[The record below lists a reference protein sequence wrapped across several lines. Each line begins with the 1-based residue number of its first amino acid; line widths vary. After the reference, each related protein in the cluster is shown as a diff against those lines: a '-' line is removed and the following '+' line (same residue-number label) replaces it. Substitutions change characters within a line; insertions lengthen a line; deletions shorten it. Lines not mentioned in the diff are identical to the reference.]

1 MDDYDGVLWLLHLFN
16 QTGNTLPSV
25 MKQLVMMP
33 LQESDNNNFRDFHH
47 EINKKGDNTMK
58 SLVNRSVAL
67 IMSLILC
74 ISLLSGLTVNA
85 KTGSLTTNIGTR
97 HEVCTALSPQAEAY
111 YTGEYTYDMLSALQ
125 GGNESCL
132 ESADSEL
139 FYMLHELMT
148 DTMTNLVTY
157 NGKQD
162 GLQVYWPSTDAN
174 DGSSVPVLFYS
185 DYIGGK
191 FNREHVWPKT
201 CASFYQSD
209 GGCDLH
215 HLRPTDPDVNS
226 TRSDN
231 TMGNVR
237 GKIHPYSTKFYNGQ
251 PVLYYDIRYSQ
262 NGCSGLVEVND
273 NIKGDIARI
282 FLYVYV
288 RWEERNLFENDPN
301 PKQADNDK
309 GGNNGLKVIESLET
323 LLQWC
328 ENDPVDTWEM
338 SRNDQTENVQGNR
351 NVFIDYPEFAWLLF
365 GQDIPDDM
373 PTPSGA
379 ARDTDSKMPATV
391 CFYEN
396 GTETGTL
403 AGNAGETVTLPA
415 HKNSVPSG
423 YNFVGWVNSPLGST
437 SQMPICYAQGDSYI
451 LAENS
456 TLYALYIKTADGTYM
471 TTCAVNVSD
480 PIANLPDGTYTIGAR
495 ENNGYKVG
503 IESGSTAD
511 GASAKLYAQ
520 DDSRGQK
527 FVIRKNGD
535 NSYTLR
541 NVNSNLYLE
550 VRNGGANGEYIATQC
565 SYTGA
570 DAQRWIIRSKGDG
583 SFTLQNKQ
591 SGKFLD
597 LSAGEIYHS
606 NQIQTWE
613 YNGSS
618 AQQWHIDPT
627 DTLPDGTYTVRSASN
642 TAFGW
647 DIAGNSNDNGANLQ
661 LWSSD
666 HKFVITHGVDGYY
679 TIRALNSGR
688 YVDVA
693 GAGTDLGTNIHQYD
707 GNGSVAQKW
716 LVIPN
721 PNGTYSFV
729 SKNNSLYMDI
739 AGGVIEDGSNIR
751 CWEGNGSEAQA
762 WVMKPVAILPDGA
775 YTVRCFSD
783 PAFGWDIQ
791 GASLDNNANLWAY
804 DNRHPFVFTHDE
816 SGYYTI
822 RSLASGRVLD
832 VSYGG
837 TYNGVGIVQYD
848 DFGADNQKWL
858 IVPNTDGSYSFVSKC
873 NGKYIDLA
881 NNAAGNGTTINCWSP
896 NGAPQQKWHLDL
908 ADLGIDGVYTVRS
921 KVNENFGWD
930 IQGSSKDNF
939 GNLWSYENEYRFAI
953 YREVD
958 GYYTIRSLDSG
969 KHLDVAG
976 AGTAW
981 GTNIQQYD
989 GNGSD
994 AQKWLIVPHTDGSY
1008 SFVSKANGLYID
1020 LDNGAAANCTNIR
1033 CWGGNGS
1040 DAQRW
1045 TLRAK
1050 DSLQDGVYL
1059 VRSSVNTAFGW
1070 DIENASH
1077 DDGANLQIWESQ
1089 HKFVITHNED
1099 GYYTIKLLGSD
1110 KVLDVHN
1117 GLNADGVNIQQWQ
1130 YNGSDAQKWRV
1141 LPNAD
1146 GTWSFISVCNGKY
1159 IDLSGGNAH
1168 NSANIH
1174 CWSGNASNAQ
1184 KWVLTPQN

>member
-1 MDDYDGVLWLLHLFN
+1 
-16 QTGNTLPSV
+16 
-25 MKQLVMMP
+25 
-33 LQESDNNNFRDFHH
+33 
-47 EINKKGDNTMK
+47 MK

-97 HEVCTALSPQAEAY
+97 HEVCTALSSQAEAY

-132 ESADSEL
+132 ETADSEL
-139 FYMLHELMT
+139 FYKLHELMT

-237 GKIHPYSTKFYNGQ
+237 EKIYPYSTKFYNGQ

-273 NIKGDIARI
+273 NIKGDVARI

-379 ARDTDSKMPATV
+379 ASDTDSKMPATV

-423 YNFVGWVNSPLGST
+423 YNIVGWVNSPLGST

-495 ENNGYKVG
+495 ENNGYKIG
-503 IESGSTAD
+503 IDMGSTAD

-527 FVIRKNGD
+527 FVICKNGD

-550 VRNGGANGEYIATQC
+550 VRNGGANGEYIVTQC

-618 AQQWHIDPT
+618 AQQWYIDPT

-693 GAGTDLGTNIHQYD
+693 GGGTDLGTNIHQYD
-707 GNGSVAQKW
+707 GNGSAAQKW

-729 SKNNSLYMDI
+729 SKSNSLYMDI

-762 WVMKPVAILPDGA
+762 WVLKPVAILPDGA

-783 PAFGWDIQ
+783 PTFGWGIQ

-804 DNRHPFVFTHDE
+804 DNRYPFVFTHDE

-939 GNLWSYENEYRFAI
+939 GNLWLYENEYRFAI

-1059 VRSSVNTAFGW
+1059 VRSSVNEIYGW

-1159 IDLSGGNAH
+1159 IDLSGGNAQ

-1184 KWVLTPQN
+1184 KWVLTPEN